1 MDDNLL
7 PKISFLPFSVPSWCW
22 EDVVQC
28 LCENSTLL
36 SKYGIEPE
44 AFDFPVSDWP
54 FIHPKFRALSL
65 NKLNCWHCILPKS
78 KEVYIF

>member
-7 PKISFLPFSVPSWCW
+7 PKINFLSFLVPCCCL
-22 EDVVQC
+22 EDVVQW
-28 LCENSTLL
+28 LCENCTLL

-54 FIHPKFRALSL
+54 FIHP
-65 NKLNCWHCILPKS
+65 
-78 KEVYIF
+78 